1 MNKAI
6 KELVMFDDLRYDPW
20 GTAMSHHFAICEVLY
35 HDDIHVPSEWE
46 YRHGMGH
53 DQLDQ
58 DIDGED
64 CTAMDYVY
72 MLSNGTV
79 THDDLI
85 HAGNVLSRYERLL
98 EHLGRSY

>member
-1 MNKAI
+1 
-6 KELVMFDDLRYDPW
+6 
-20 GTAMSHHFAICEVLY
+20 
-35 HDDIHVPSEWE
+35 
-46 YRHGMGH
+46 MGH